1 MEFVTMKLNELSKDI
16 VRVLL
21 NDPFGYKYTD
31 QSIDIMIKE
40 FNTPELLV
48 VILILNEMKI
58 DAVKINEFISKLKQS

>member
-1 MEFVTMKLNELSKDI
+1 MKLNELSKDI

-21 NDPFGYKYTD
+21 NDPLGYKYTD